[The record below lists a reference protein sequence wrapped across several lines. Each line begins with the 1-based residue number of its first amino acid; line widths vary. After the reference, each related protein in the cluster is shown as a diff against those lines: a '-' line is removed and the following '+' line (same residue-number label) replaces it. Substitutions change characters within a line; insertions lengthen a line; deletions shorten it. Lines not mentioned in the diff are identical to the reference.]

1 MVKFYLL
8 LISKLEADLNILRY
22 GKIFIFFKDT
32 LKANGNV
39 YVIAIFSKSISVC
52 MCGHVCIV
60 LKAKK
65 MPGMT
70 HIKLLPTVMLG

>member
-1 MVKFYLL
+1 MVKFYLF

-39 YVIAIFSKSISVC
+39 YVIVIFSKSISVYLWAC
-52 MCGHVCIV
+52 VYCFKGQEN
-60 LKAKK
+60 AWDD
-65 MPGMT
+65 T
-70 HIKLLPTVMLG
+70 H